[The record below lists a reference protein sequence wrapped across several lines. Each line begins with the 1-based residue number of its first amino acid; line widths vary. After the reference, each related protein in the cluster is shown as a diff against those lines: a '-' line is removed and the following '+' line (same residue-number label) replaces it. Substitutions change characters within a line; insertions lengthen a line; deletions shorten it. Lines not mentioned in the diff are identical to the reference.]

1 MLLCLE
7 NENYPLLDVEKAH
20 KDLEGAHQPYMV
32 HEVEKLDMII
42 FSDDAKKSTVSHTII
57 TCSKQYLHN
66 TKREDPT
73 ESTGVVPTK
82 YLPNHAYL
90 GW

>member
-42 FSDDAKKSTVSHTII
+42 FSDDAKKSTVSHTIL

-66 TKREDPT
+66 TKREDPI
-73 ESTGVVPTK
+73 ESIGVVPTK
-82 YLPNHAYL
+82 YLPNYAYL
-90 GW
+90 SW

>member
-32 HEVEKLDMII
+32 HEVEKLDTII
-42 FSDDAKKSTVSHTII
+42 FSICQDKVILFSTLIPPI
-57 TCSKQYLHN
+57 
-66 TKREDPT
+66 DFI
-73 ESTGVVPTK
+73 VP
-82 YLPNHAYL
+82 NVFNSMVE
-90 GW
+90 